1 MIGERK
7 KVSEAFSVANQ
18 DYFEELIK
26 KRLKTGYNRKES
38 RIKAT
43 NRIAQQI
50 FALESSKIF
59 CNFLKKF

>member
-26 KRLKTGYNRKES
+26 KRLKTENYNRQES

-50 FALESSKIF
+50 FAIKSSKFF
-59 CNFLKKF
+59 CN